1 MSCFVLPTPQ
11 KKPKI
16 SSLQSPETEKQK
28 ILTSDKPFTLLIC
41 LLHNFCSNSA
51 FLFVCCRVFGD
62 DIQGRDCGDEASRWL
77 TRYLGAEKTF
87 RLVHF
92 EPQMRARRSVDSE
105 PLFPQY
111 EVNTSLCCSLF
122 PDFNSIISMLLLQT
136 SIVVLYVRFDSLL
149 IEIATS
155 FTTFIH

>member
-1 MSCFVLPTPQ
+1 M
-11 KKPKI
+11 
-16 SSLQSPETEKQK
+16 
-28 ILTSDKPFTLLIC
+28 
-41 LLHNFCSNSA
+41 
-51 FLFVCCRVFGD
+51 FGD

-92 EPQMRARRSVDSE
+92 EPQMRARRSVDTE

-111 EVNTSLCCSLF
+111 EVNRSLCCSLF
-122 PDFNSIISMLLLQT
+122 TDFNAIISMLLLQT
-136 SIVVLYVRFDSLL
+136 SIVVLYVRFNSLL

-155 FTTFIH
+155 FYYIYPLILGILYIDFTYRRTGFPFVIVFMMFYLSSRWPTQMSDL